1 MRVERKDWI
10 AGGGVGLLLLRG
22 TCAGELALI
31 KTAAQNINA
40 WTALLL
46 KAIN

>member
-1 MRVERKDWI
+1 LRFLTGGVGD

-22 TCAGELALI
+22 SCAGELALI

-40 WTALLL
+40 WTALL
-46 KAIN
+46 